1 VAEEPAAPG
10 ARAAPAVQLTVRRE
24 LSDRPAAGATNAP
37 GRELGDD
44 AGSRAA
50 ARDGAHAELLL
61 WSPNS
66 CSVQSAPDSVIR
78 QEEVMSA
85 YPSDSRS
92 IRLDRRTFLKRTGVA
107 GAAALVA
114 SRLPAP
120 VPASAQDMTVRPEAG
135 AKRGGTLR
143 YAVHN
148 APAHF
153 DVHQSGTVANIGPQ
167 SPMYDTLL
175 RRSPKDGQTIIPDLA
190 WKWDISPDN
199 RKYTFHLRKGVKFHD
214 GADFTA
220 EDVKATYERIARPPK
235 GVVIPR
241 TPLFA
246 TVGDIVVVDPHTIE
260 FRMTEPRPK
269 AYMLGAFASG
279 WNIIVRKKTL
289 EENQGNLRQVMNYP
303 GTGPFKHVSRKD
315 KEVWIMERNP
325 GYWNKGLP
333 LIDRLEVYHFL
344 PFTPELGASLLSGR
358 VDYAR
363 LLDPVTWRKA
373 REMKGVTA
381 AAFNQS
387 VIQAFW
393 TNMQKNKALA
403 DRRVRRAIHLAMDRH
418 TLVEV
423 VKDTA
428 PMQVGGFVYPFH
440 EMSTPRAELEKKL
453 GYQRDVTP
461 AVQEARRLM
470 KEAGYGGGIK
480 NLDFVVRDIPTF
492 KLWAVA
498 IQAMLKEHLNIE
510 CNLRVVQTSVWFDEA
525 QAGNFDLA
533 ISAIVSTLMDPS
545 DIFSA
550 WYGKDGPQNYSRWTN
565 PAFHD
570 VASQVEREIDDNKR
584 KQLVRKAE
592 DMLEQDPP
600 LIPVAYEQIYDAWY
614 NKVRGQN
621 PSTYFGIYD
630 VVRWDQVWLA

>member
-1 VAEEPAAPG
+1 MSDHATDRQSPV
-10 ARAAPAVQLTVRRE
+10 TV
-24 LSDRPAAGATNAP
+24 
-37 GRELGDD
+37 
-44 AGSRAA
+44 
-50 ARDGAHAELLL
+50 
-61 WSPNS
+61 
-66 CSVQSAPDSVIR
+66 
-78 QEEVMSA
+78 
-85 YPSDSRS
+85 
-92 IRLDRRTFLKRTGVA
+92 DRRTFLKRA
-107 GAAALVA
+107 GAVGAGAVVA
-114 SRLPAP
+114 SRLSAPGPAL
-120 VPASAQDMTVRPEAG
+120 AQDATFRPDPG

-143 YAVHN
+143 YGILTA
-148 APAHF
+148 AAHF

-175 RRSPKDGQTIIPDLA
+175 RRSPTDGQTIIPDLA
-190 WKWDISPDN
+190 QRWEISPDGK
-199 RKYTFHLRKGVKFHD
+199 RYTFHLRKGVKFHD

-220 EDVKATYERIARPPK
+220 ADVKATYERIVRPPK

-241 TPLFA
+241 TPLFS
-246 TVGDIVVVDPHTIE
+246 TVGDIVVLDPHRIE
-260 FRMTEPRPK
+260 FRLTEARPR

-279 WNIIVRKKTL
+279 WNIIVRKKSL
-289 EENQGNLRQVMNYP
+289 DDNQGNLRQVMNYP
-303 GTGPFKHVSRKD
+303 GTGPFKHVSRQD
-315 KEVWIMERNP
+315 KEVWIMERDA

-333 LIDRLEVYHFL
+333 SVDRLEIYNL
-344 PFTPELGASLLSGR
+344 PPFSPELGAAFLSGK

-363 LLDPVTWRKA
+363 LLDPVSWRKA
-373 REMKGVTA
+373 KEMKGVTA

-393 TNMQKNKALA
+393 TNTVKNKALA
-403 DRRVRRAIHLAMDRH
+403 DPRVRRAIHLAMDRH

-440 EMSTPRAELEKKL
+440 EMSTPRPELEKKL
-453 GYQRDVTP
+453 GYQKDVTP

-470 KEAGYGGGIK
+470 KAAGHGNGLKG
-480 NLDFVVRDIPTF
+480 LDFVVRDIATF

-525 QAGNFDLA
+525 AAGNFDLA

-550 WYGKDGPQNYSRWTN
+550 WYGKNGPQNYSRWTN
-565 PAFHD
+565 PAFHEL
-570 VASQVEREIDDNKR
+570 AGQIERELDDSKR
-584 KQLVRKAE
+584 QAMVRKAE
-592 DMLEQDPP
+592 DILENDPP
-600 LIPVAYEQIYDAWY
+600 LIPVSYEQIYDAWY
-614 NKVRGQN
+614 GKVRGQN

-630 VVRWDQVWLA
+630 VVRWDNAWLA

>member
-1 VAEEPAAPG
+1 MSEPRD
-10 ARAAPAVQLTVRRE
+10 RATH
-24 LSDRPAAGATNAP
+24 SFNA
-37 GRELGDD
+37 
-44 AGSRAA
+44 
-50 ARDGAHAELLL
+50 
-61 WSPNS
+61 
-66 CSVQSAPDSVIR
+66 
-78 QEEVMSA
+78 
-85 YPSDSRS
+85 
-92 IRLDRRTFLKRTGVA
+92 DRRTFLKRA
-107 GAAALVA
+107 GAAGAIA
-114 SRLPAP
+114 AAGISIPRR
-120 VPASAQDMTVRPEAG
+120 ASAQDATVRPDAA

-190 WKWDISPDN
+190 WKWEISPDGK
-199 RKYTFHLRKGVKFHD
+199 RYTFHLRKGVKFHD

-241 TPLFA
+241 TPLFS
-246 TVGDIVVVDPHTIE
+246 TVGDIVVVDPHKIE
-260 FRMTEPRPK
+260 FRLTEARPK

-289 EENQGNLRQVMNYP
+289 DENQGNLRQVMNYP
-303 GTGPFKHVSRKD
+303 GTGPFRHVSRKD
-315 KEVWIMERNP
+315 KEIWIMERNP
-325 GYWNKGLP
+325 DYWNKGLP
-333 LIDRLEVYHFL
+333 LVDKLEVYHMF
-344 PFTPELGASLLSGR
+344 PFSPELGSAFLSGK

-363 LLDPVTWRKA
+363 LLDPVSWRKA
-373 REMKGVTA
+373 KEMQGVTA

-393 TNMQKNKALA
+393 MNIPKNKAFT
-403 DRRVRRAIHLAMDRH
+403 DPRVRRAIHLAMDRH
-418 TLVEV
+418 ALVEV

-453 GYQRDVTP
+453 GYQKDIKP
-461 AVQEARRLM
+461 AIQEARRLM
-470 KEAGYGGGIK
+470 KEAGYGNGLK
-480 NLDFVVRDIPTF
+480 NLDFVVRDIATF

-498 IQAMLKEHLNIE
+498 IQAMLKEHINVE
-510 CNLRVVQTSVWFDEA
+510 SNLRVVQTSVWFDEA

-570 VASQVEREIDDNKR
+570 LAHQVDRELDDGKR
-584 KQLVRKAE
+584 KAMVRKAE
-592 DMLEQDPP
+592 DILEQDPP
-600 LIPVAYEQIYDAWY
+600 LIPVSYEQIYDAWY
-614 NKVRGQN
+614 NKVKGQN

-630 VVRWDQVWLA
+630 VVRWDQVWLG

>member
-1 VAEEPAAPG
+1 MSDPTSDPKSPAP
-10 ARAAPAVQLTVRRE
+10 V
-24 LSDRPAAGATNAP
+24 
-37 GRELGDD
+37 
-44 AGSRAA
+44 
-50 ARDGAHAELLL
+50 
-61 WSPNS
+61 
-66 CSVQSAPDSVIR
+66 
-78 QEEVMSA
+78 
-85 YPSDSRS
+85 
-92 IRLDRRTFLKRTGVA
+92 DRRTFLKRMGAASA
-107 GAAALVA
+107 GAVVA
-114 SRLPAP
+114 SRLSAP
-120 VPASAQDMTVRPEAG
+120 GAAGAQDATVRPDPA

-190 WKWDISPDN
+190 QRWEISPDGK
-199 RKYTFHLRKGVKFHD
+199 KYTFHLRKGVKFHD

-220 EDVKATYERIARPPK
+220 EDVKATYDRIAHPPK

-246 TVGDIVVVDPHTIE
+246 TVGDIVVVDPHKIE
-260 FRMTEPRPK
+260 FRLTEARPK
-269 AYMLGAFASG
+269 AFMLGAFASG

-289 EENQGNLRQVMNYP
+289 DENGGNLRQVMNYP
-303 GTGPFKHVSRKD
+303 GTGPFRHVARKD
-315 KEVWIMERNP
+315 KEVWNMERFP
-325 GYWNKGLP
+325 DYWNKGLP
-333 LIDRLEVYHFL
+333 LVDKLDIYHMM
-344 PFTPELGASLLSGR
+344 PFSPELGSTFLSGK

-363 LLDPVTWRKA
+363 LLDPVSWRKA
-373 REMKGVTA
+373 KEMQGVTA

-403 DRRVRRAIHLAMDRH
+403 DPKVRRAIHLAMDRH

-440 EMSTPRAELEKKL
+440 EMSTPRADLEKKL
-453 GYQRDVTP
+453 GYQKDIKP

-470 KEAGYGGGIK
+470 KEAGYGNGLKG
-480 NLDFVVRDIPTF
+480 LDFVVRDIATF

-510 CNLRVVQTSVWFDEA
+510 SNLRVVQTSVWFDEA

-570 VASQVEREIDDNKR
+570 IASQVERELDDNRR
-584 KQLVRKAE
+584 KALVRRAE
-592 DMLEQDPP
+592 DILESDPP
-600 LIPVAYEQIYDAWY
+600 LISISYEQIYDAWY
-614 NKVRGQN
+614 NKVHGQN

-630 VVRWDQVWLA
+630 VVRWDNVWLG

>member
-1 VAEEPAAPG
+1 M
-10 ARAAPAVQLTVRRE
+10 
-24 LSDRPAAGATNAP
+24 SDHV
-37 GRELGDD
+37 
-44 AGSRAA
+44 S
-50 ARDGAHAELLL
+50 
-61 WSPNS
+61 
-66 CSVQSAPDSVIR
+66 
-78 QEEVMSA
+78 
-85 YPSDSRS
+85 
-92 IRLDRRTFLKRTGVA
+92 DRRTFLKRAGAA
-107 GAAALVA
+107 GAAAFVA

-120 VPASAQDMTVRPEAG
+120 GTASAQDATVRPDPA

-190 WKWDISPDN
+190 HKWEISPDGK
-199 RKYTFHLRKGVKFHD
+199 KYTFHLRKGVKFHD

-220 EDVKATYERIARPPK
+220 EDVKATYDRIARPPK

-246 TVGDIVVVDPHTIE
+246 TVGDIVVVDPHKIE
-260 FRMTEPRPK
+260 FRLTEARPK
-269 AYMLGAFASG
+269 AFMLGAFASG

-289 EENQGNLRQVMNYP
+289 DDNQGNLRQVMNYP
-303 GTGPFKHVSRKD
+303 GTGPFRHVARRD
-315 KEVWIMERNP
+315 KEVWHMERNP
-325 GYWNKGLP
+325 DYWNKGLP
-333 LIDRLEVYHFL
+333 LVDKLDVYHMF
-344 PFTPELGASLLSGR
+344 PFSPELGSSFLSGK

-363 LLDPVTWRKA
+363 LLDPVSWRKA
-373 REMKGVTA
+373 KEMQGVTA

-393 TNMQKNKALA
+393 TNTQKNKALA
-403 DRRVRRAIHLAMDRH
+403 DPRVRRAIHLAMDRH

-453 GYQRDVTP
+453 GYQKDVKP
-461 AVQEARRLM
+461 AVQEARKLM
-470 KEAGYGGGIK
+470 QAAGYGQGIR
-480 NLDFVVRDIPTF
+480 NLDFVVRDIATF

-510 CNLRVVQTSVWFDEA
+510 SNLRVVQTSVWFDEA

-570 VASQVEREIDDNKR
+570 IASQVDRELDDSKR
-584 KQLVRKAE
+584 KMLVRKAE
-592 DMLEQDPP
+592 DILENDPP
-600 LIPVAYEQIYDAWY
+600 LIPVSYEQIYDAWY
-614 NKVRGQN
+614 NKVKGQN

-630 VVRWDQVWLA
+630 VVRWDNVWLT

>member
-1 VAEEPAAPG
+1 M
-10 ARAAPAVQLTVRRE
+10 
-24 LSDRPAAGATNAP
+24 SDRSSEP
-37 GRELGDD
+37 
-44 AGSRAA
+44 SRP
-50 ARDGAHAELLL
+50 
-61 WSPNS
+61 S
-66 CSVQSAPDSVIR
+66 SVN
-78 QEEVMSA
+78 
-85 YPSDSRS
+85 
-92 IRLDRRTFLKRTGVA
+92 RRTFLMRA
-107 GAAALVA
+107 GAVGAGAVVA
-114 SRLPAP
+114 SRIHRPGA
-120 VPASAQDMTVRPEAG
+120 VAAQDATLRPDPAG
-135 AKRGGTLR
+135 KRGGTLR

-190 WKWDISPDN
+190 QRWEISPDGK
-199 RKYTFHLRKGVKFHD
+199 KYTFHLRKGVKFHD

-246 TVGDIVVVDPHTIE
+246 TVGDIVVVDPHKIE
-260 FRMTEPRPK
+260 FRMTEARPK

-279 WNIIVRKKTL
+279 WNVIVRKKTL
-289 EENQGNLRQVMNYP
+289 EEHQGNLRQVMNYP
-303 GTGPFKHVSRKD
+303 GTGPFRHVSRKD
-315 KEVWIMERNP
+315 KEVWIQERFP
-325 GYWNKGLP
+325 DYWNKGLP
-333 LIDRLEVYHFL
+333 LVDKLEIYHMM
-344 PFTPELGASLLSGR
+344 PFSPELGSTFLSGK

-363 LLDPVTWRKA
+363 LLDPVSWRKA
-373 REMKGVTA
+373 KEMQGVTA

-403 DRRVRRAIHLAMDRH
+403 DPRVRRAIHLAMDRH
-418 TLVEV
+418 TLVDV

-440 EMSTPRAELEKKL
+440 EMSTPRADLEKKL
-453 GYQRDVTP
+453 GYQKDIKP

-470 KEAGYGGGIK
+470 KEAGYGNGLK
-480 NLDFVVRDIPTF
+480 NLDFVVRDVATF

-510 CNLRVVQTSVWFDEA
+510 SNLRVVQVSVWFDEA
-525 QAGNFDLA
+525 AAGNFDLA

-565 PAFHD
+565 APFHD
-570 VASQVEREIDDNKR
+570 LANQIERELDDSKR
-584 KQLVRKAE
+584 RTMVRKAE
-592 DMLEQDPP
+592 DLLEQDPP

-614 NKVRGQN
+614 NRVHGQN

-630 VVRWDQVWLA
+630 VVRWDQVWLT